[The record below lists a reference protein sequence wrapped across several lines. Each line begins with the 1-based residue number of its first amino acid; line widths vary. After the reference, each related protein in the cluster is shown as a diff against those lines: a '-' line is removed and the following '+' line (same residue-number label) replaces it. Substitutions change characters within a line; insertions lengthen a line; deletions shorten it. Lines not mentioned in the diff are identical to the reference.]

1 MESLVGKRENIFFG
15 QKFLLIE
22 ILRLLPHFTR
32 WHHFSDEVIEK
43 SNETVFSE
51 KVFLKKLYM
60 EY

>member
-1 MESLVGKRENIFFG
+1 M
-15 QKFLLIE
+15 LIE

-32 WHHFSDEVIEK
+32 WHHFSDEVIKK

-51 KVFLKKLYM
+51 QVFLKKLYM